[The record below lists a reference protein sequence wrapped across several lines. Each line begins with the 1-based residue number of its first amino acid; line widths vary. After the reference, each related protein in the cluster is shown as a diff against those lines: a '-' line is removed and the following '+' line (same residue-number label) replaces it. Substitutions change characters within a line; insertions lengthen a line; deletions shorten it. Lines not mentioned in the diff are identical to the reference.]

1 LDNLIKSVALTDK
14 LTSTTQ
20 MPYFAFNPQ
29 QIAEEM
35 GLINFSIYPVGYHY
49 EDKKFE
55 FDWKKLFPIEKIFWL
70 KVLWILMN

>member
-20 MPYFAFNPQ
+20 MSYFAFNTQ

-35 GLINFSIYPVGYHY
+35 GLINFSLCPTGYHY

-55 FDWKKLFPIEKIFWL
+55 FDWKKLFPIEKIF
-70 KVLWILMN
+70 